1 MHKTATLILLCLAG
15 CLAGCSDWPTADG
28 ERFARSTGPWPD
40 LVPLGDVLNAG
51 SVAQTEDSEQLSARA
66 AALRAR
72 ARILR
77 QNATTREQM
86 DALRARLPR

>member
-1 MHKTATLILLCLAG
+1 MRKTVPILAFCLTG
-15 CLAGCSDWPTADG
+15 CLAGCGDWPTADG
-28 ERFARSTGPWPD
+28 ERFASRTGPWPD
-40 LVPLGDVLNAG
+40 LVPLNDVLSEG
-51 SVAQTEDSEQLSARA
+51 PQAQSADSDQLSARA

-86 DALRARLPR
+86 EALRARLPR